1 MKFLSSILLLPGIF
15 ALSLVACDKSA
26 PPAPVKPLPEVTVVT
41 AHAQTLPLTREA
53 VGLLASSRVAEV
65 RARIAGI
72 VLRRVYTEGTDVK
85 QGQVLFEIDPAAL
98 QAALHAQKA
107 TLVRA
112 QAEAV
117 NAQLIAKRSQDLSNK
132 GVLSSQELDTSLANQ
147 RTTAAAVKEA
157 QANVEKAR
165 LDLGYATVTAPI
177 AGRAGRA
184 MVTEGALVGQ
194 DEVTQLTTVKQ
205 IDPVYVNFSQSA
217 SELQQLQQAIRGKQA
232 GDSALSDIK
241 VEVMLPD
248 DRLYPYPGKL
258 NFSDLAVDPNTGAIS
273 LRAVVPNHDYQ
284 LLPGMFVKLRV
295 TIGQLEH
302 AFLLPQSSVLYD
314 KTGAYVL
321 VVDATGKVNQNR
333 VQTHGLTL
341 TDRIIT
347 GDLAEGDQ
355 VISEGLQKVKPGAMA
370 KTVPMPVPSTATAS
384 KSASKPPS
392 KP

>member
-1 MKFLSSILLLPGIF
+1 MKFLTWIFLLAGIF
-15 ALSLVACDKSA
+15 ALSLAACDKA
-26 PPAPVKPLPEVTVVT
+26 AVPAPAPPLPEVTVVT
-41 AHAQTLPLTREA
+41 AHAQSLPLTREA

-65 RARIAGI
+65 RARVAGI
-72 VLRRVYTEGTDVK
+72 VLTRVYTEGTDVK
-85 QGQVLFEIDPAAL
+85 QGQVLFQIDPAAL
-98 QAALHAQKA
+98 QAALHAEEA
-107 TLVRA
+107 TLARA
-112 QAEAV
+112 QAEAA
-117 NAQLIAKRSQDLSNK
+117 NAVLIAKRSQDLSSK

-205 IDPVYVNFSQSA
+205 IDPIYVNFSQSA
-217 SELQQLQQAIRGKQA
+217 SELQQLQLAVSGKQA

-241 VEVMLPD
+241 VEIMLPD
-248 DRLYPYPGKL
+248 DTLYPYPGKL

-302 AFLLPQSSVLYD
+302 AFLLPQSTVLYD

-321 VVDATGKVNQNR
+321 VVDATGKVTQNR
-333 VQTHGLTL
+333 VQTHGTTL
-341 TDRIIT
+341 TDWIIT
-347 GDLAEGDQ
+347 GDLAEGNQ

-370 KTVPMPVPSTATAS
+370 KAVPATATNTAS
-384 KSASKPPS
+384 KP
-392 KP
+392 

>member
-1 MKFLSSILLLPGIF
+1 MKFLTSLLLLPGIF
-15 ALSLVACDKSA
+15 ALLLVACDKAA
-26 PPAPVKPLPEVTVVT
+26 PPTPVPPLPEVTVVT
-41 AHAQTLPLTREA
+41 AHAQSLPLTREA
-53 VGLLASSRVAEV
+53 VGLLAPSRVAEV
-65 RARIAGI
+65 RARVAGI
-72 VLRRVYTEGTDVK
+72 VLSRVYTEGTDVK
-85 QGQVLFEIDPAAL
+85 QGQVLFQIDPAAL
-98 QAALHAQKA
+98 QAALHAEEA
-107 TLVRA
+107 TLARA
-112 QAEAV
+112 QAEAA
-117 NAQLIAKRSQDLSNK
+117 NASLIAKRSQDLSDK

-217 SELQQLQQAIRGKQA
+217 SELQQLQQAISGKQA
-232 GDSALSDIK
+232 GDSALGNIK
-241 VEVMLPD
+241 VEIMLPD
-248 DRLYPYPGKL
+248 DTLYPYPGRL

-273 LRAVVPNHDYQ
+273 LRAVVPNHEYQ

-302 AFLLPQSSVLYD
+302 AFLLPQAAVLYD
-314 KTGAYVL
+314 ETGAYVL
-321 VVDATGKVNQNR
+321 VVDATGKVTQSR
-333 VQTHGLTL
+333 VQTHGMTL
-341 TDRIIT
+341 TDWMIT
-347 GDLAEGDQ
+347 GELAEGDQ
-355 VISEGLQKVKPGAMA
+355 VISEGLQKVKAGAMA
-370 KTVPMPVPSTATAS
+370 KAVLATAT
-384 KSASKPPS
+384 KPTTNTAA